1 MYWVYIL
8 TNKHNTVFYIGI
20 TNDLKRRFFEHKNKL
35 AVGFTSKY
43 NLEKLVYFAQFN
55 DPEEAI
61 SYEKKLK
68 GWLRSK
74 KIDLI
79 KSFNPNWDDLSSHL

>member
-35 AVGFTSKY
+35 VDGFTSKY
-43 NLEKLVYFAQFN
+43 NLAKLVYFAQFN

-61 SYEKKLK
+61 SYEKRLK
-68 GWLRSK
+68 GWLRIK

-79 KSFNPNWDDLSSHL
+79 KSFNPNWDDLSSNL